1 MSLKTIA
8 CSQSMAFVTGLA
20 ICYVEYAYLGFLCTT
35 RPVRYLVAPSQ
46 APILVHAGV
55 APVNNF

>member
-1 MSLKTIA
+1 MSLKTMA

-20 ICYVEYAYLGFLCTT
+20 ICYVEYACLGFLCTT
-35 RPVRYLVAPSQ
+35 RLVRHLVAPSQ

-55 APVNNF
+55 VPVNNF